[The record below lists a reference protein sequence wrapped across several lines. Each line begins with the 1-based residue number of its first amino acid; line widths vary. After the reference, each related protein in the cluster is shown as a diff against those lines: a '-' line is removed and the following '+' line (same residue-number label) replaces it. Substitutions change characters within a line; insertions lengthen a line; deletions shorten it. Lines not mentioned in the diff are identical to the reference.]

1 MEVLTNISRRY
12 RARGGGAAGKG
23 ASAPPPPPHIFKKL
37 KKVTEKEWFQPPHF
51 ESLVSPPL

>member
-1 MEVLTNISRRY
+1 MEVFTNISRRY
-12 RARGGGAAGKG
+12 RARGGGAAGEG
-23 ASAPPPPPHIFKKL
+23 ASVPPPPHIFKKL